1 MKKLFQLTLV
11 VLALLLP
18 ATALAYDFEVD
29 GIYYNINGNEATVT
43 YPSRG
48 LSYSGDVAIPE
59 SIVYNDVTYPVTAI
73 GNLAFDSYSGVTSVS
88 IPNSINSIG
97 NYAFGD
103 CTGLTSIDIPNSVT
117 SIGSYAFDG
126 CTGLINMTIPYS
138 VTTIGNNPFMHCT
151 NLTNL
156 NVDPDN
162 SNYDS
167 RNNCNAI
174 IETATNTLITG
185 CSSTVIPNTVTAIG
199 NSAFYGCSGLK
210 NVSIPSSITSIGSHV
225 FADCSGLMNMSVDP
239 TNPVFDS
246 RDNCN
251 AIIEKASNT
260 LIAGC
265 SSTIIPNTVIAIGS
279 DAFYRCSGLTN
290 IDIPNSVISIGTYAF
305 YRCSGLTGIDIP
317 NSVTSIGANA
327 FNWCLGLTNV
337 SISNSVTAI
346 SERTFFN
353 CTGLTSVS
361 IPNSVIT
368 IGDRAFLNCSGLTSI
383 NIPNSVTTIGERAFE
398 SCTGLTAIIIPKSVT
413 SIGSCAFA
421 SCSSLASASIPSSV
435 TSIGGYAFSYCD
447 KLNVVYSFIVDPSQ
461 ITMGD
466 GVFYCVSGDYSTR
479 TLYVASNI
487 WRYQNDS
494 RWSQYFDNIQTS
506 RFEVD
511 GICYQMTNIDE
522 VCVAYGG
529 NYTGEVIIPETIT
542 YNGVTYPVTAIGE
555 MAFYSCHELSSVI
568 IPNSVTTIGREAF
581 EGSGLT
587 SIVIPNSVTFLGEGS
602 FRETGLTSVVIPGNV
617 KTIGEKAFMRCEN
630 LTDVTL
636 SEGLIFIDE
645 EAFSECGIT
654 EIHLP
659 ESLVRIG
666 EQAFEETPLTSI
678 TIPKNVAYLGN
689 EEEYE
694 NDLYGGVF
702 DYCYQL
708 MEVNVD
714 LANATYASYNGML
727 LTKDMKTFLYCPGGR
742 SGQCV
747 IPNSVTTI
755 GGGWRGFD
763 CQGLTS
769 VIIPSK
775 VEYINDEAFYGCNA
789 LTLVKIFAVN
799 QPSVGRYPF
808 SYYSFDYITLE
819 VPAQSVEAYR
829 THEYWGQFQ
838 NIQPIVQTSGDV
850 DGDGQI
856 GIGDV
861 ANLIDLL
868 LGGNVSLDDCP
879 TADVD
884 GDGRVTIA
892 DVSNLIDM
900 LLKGNNH

>member
-1 MKKLFQLTLV
+1 MKRLLKTTLTL
-11 VLALLLP
+11 LALLLP

-138 VTTIGNNPFMHCT
+138 VTTIGNNLFMHCT

-466 GVFYCVSGDYSTR
+466 GVFYCDSGDYSTR

-506 RFEVD
+506 RIEVD
-511 GICYQMTNIDE
+511 GIYYKFIGDNEVAVTN
-522 VCVAYGG
+522 ANNY
-529 NYTGEVIIPETIT
+529 NHKYTGDIIIPETI
-542 YNGVTYPVTAIGE
+542 NFGGVTYSVTAIGE

-587 SIVIPNSVTFLGEGS
+587 SIVIPNSVTVIDEYAFIECDALQSMVVDMDNPVYDSRNNCNAIIETASNTLISGCQNTVIPATVTSIGDAS
-602 FRETGLTSVVIPGNV
+602 FEYCTGLTRISIPNSVVTIGNRAFCNCTGLTSVEFGNS
-617 KTIGEKAFMRCEN
+617 
-630 LTDVTL
+630 VTT
-636 SEGLIFIDE
+636 IDE
-645 EAFSECGIT
+645 ETFEGCS
-654 EIHLP
+654 
-659 ESLVRIG
+659 SL
-666 EQAFEETPLTSI
+666 T
-678 TIPKNVAYLGN
+678 NV
-689 EEEYE
+689 
-694 NDLYGGVF
+694 
-702 DYCYQL
+702 
-708 MEVNVD
+708 
-714 LANATYASYNGML
+714 
-727 LTKDMKTFLYCPGGR
+727 
-742 SGQCV
+742 V
-747 IPNSVTTI
+747 IPNSVTFIGFEAFAYCSSLTSATI
-755 GGGWRGFD
+755 GKS
-763 CQGLTS
+763 LTT
-769 VIIPSK
+769 IQDRI
-775 VEYINDEAFYGCNA
+775 FYYCSN
-789 LTLVKIFAVN
+789 LTDV
-799 QPSVGRYPF
+799 YC
-808 SYYSFDYITLE
+808 YITDPTNISMGNEVFYKYPKEYSGRMLH
-819 VPAQSVEAYR
+819 VPAGSVPLYQ
-829 THEYWGQFQ
+829 TSDKWYPYFGQ
-838 NIQPIVQTSGDV
+838 IVEMSAISGDV
-850 DGDGQI
+850 DGDGLV
-856 GIGDV
+856 GVGDV
-861 ANLIDLL
+861 VSLIDYIVS
-868 LGGNVSLDDCP
+868 GGDGDINP
-879 TADVD
+879 AADVD
-884 GDGRVTIA
+884 GDGRITIGDVT
-892 DVSNLIDM
+892 LIIDRIIS
-900 LLKGNNH
+900 GN

>member
-1 MKKLFQLTLV
+1 MMKKLFQLTLV
-11 VLALLLP
+11 VLALLP
-18 ATALAYDFEVD
+18 TNAMAYDFEVD
-29 GIYYNINGNEATVT
+29 GIFYKINGNETTVT
-43 YPSRG
+43 YANYGSG
-48 LSYSGDVAIPE
+48 SDYSGDVVIPE
-59 SIVYNDVTYPVTAI
+59 TITYDGVIYSVTAI
-73 GNLAFDSYSGVTSVS
+73 GNAAFMWSYDLTSVNIPISVTSIGRHAFYGCDRLTRLDIPSSVTSIGYNAFHGCNGLTSITVDPDNPNYDSRDNCNAIIETTSNTLIVGCNNTIMPNIITAIGSGAFYGCSGLTSLNIPSSVISIGYDAFWGCYGLSSITVDPNNPNYDSRDNCNAIIHKASNTLIVGCNNTVLPNTITAIESYAFYGCSRLTSLNIPSSVTYIGEGAFESCTGLTNITVPNTVISIGDEAFCFCESLSDVYCRIVDPSQVTMGNYVFYRENTDIYRTLHVLLGYSSRYQQDSNWSQYFDNIAEMDFFEVDGICYKIIGANEVAVTYGNNYSGEVVIPETVTCDGMNFTVTT
-88 IPNSINSIG
+88 IG
-97 NYAFGD
+97 GRAFAG
-103 CTGLTSIDIPNSVT
+103 CTGLTSVVIPNSVT
-117 SIGSYAFDG
+117 TVDYSAFYG
-126 CTGLINMTIPYS
+126 CS
-138 VTTIGNNPFMHCT
+138 A
-151 NLTNL
+151 LTNII
-156 NVDPDN
+156 VDSGN
-162 SNYDS
+162 TKYDS
-167 RNNCNAI
+167 RENCNAI
-174 IETATNTLITG
+174 IETATNTLVLG
-185 CSSTVIPNTVTAIG
+185 CKNTNIPNTVTTIG
-199 NSAFYGCSGLK
+199 ECAFYGC
-210 NVSIPSSITSIGSHV
+210 N
-225 FADCSGLMNMSVDP
+225 
-239 TNPVFDS
+239 
-246 RDNCN
+246 
-251 AIIEKASNT
+251 
-260 LIAGC
+260 
-265 SSTIIPNTVIAIGS
+265 
-279 DAFYRCSGLTN
+279 
-290 IDIPNSVISIGTYAF
+290 
-305 YRCSGLTGIDIP
+305 
-317 NSVTSIGANA
+317 
-327 FNWCLGLTNV
+327 
-337 SISNSVTAI
+337 
-346 SERTFFN
+346 
-353 CTGLTSVS
+353 GLTSV
-361 IPNSVIT
+361 
-368 IGDRAFLNCSGLTSI
+368 
-383 NIPNSVTTIGERAFE
+383 
-398 SCTGLTAIIIPKSVT
+398 
-413 SIGSCAFA
+413 
-421 SCSSLASASIPSSV
+421 
-435 TSIGGYAFSYCD
+435 
-447 KLNVVYSFIVDPSQ
+447 
-461 ITMGD
+461 
-466 GVFYCVSGDYSTR
+466 
-479 TLYVASNI
+479 
-487 WRYQNDS
+487 
-494 RWSQYFDNIQTS
+494 
-506 RFEVD
+506 
-511 GICYQMTNIDE
+511 
-522 VCVAYGG
+522 
-529 NYTGEVIIPETIT
+529 
-542 YNGVTYPVTAIGE
+542 
-555 MAFYSCHELSSVI
+555 
-568 IPNSVTTIGREAF
+568 
-581 EGSGLT
+581 
-587 SIVIPNSVTFLGEGS
+587 VIPNSVTFLGEGS

-775 VEYINDEAFYGCNA
+775 VEYISDEAFYGCNA

-799 QPSVGRYPF
+799 PPSVGRYPF